1 MDRSSS
7 PERGQSSN
15 TRRETWPTNETPQER
30 IERVRRGNTQNYR
43 MHRENRRSNENPEE
57 RDKRLDT
64 ERERLHKKLESAIN
78 DSEKHEIAF
87 QWQKDY
93 INREKIERGLKGV
106 DYINYNQQQIEE
118 YAKISLEAESFV
130 EPEEPTRGLDDLV
143 HKITEDIN
151 FRRTLKELKISSVN
165 RSSDEWKEF
174 RGEKYDDIASRY
186 KLDKKEDRMLMLADI
201 MQYER
206 SNRSNI
212 EQLSSKEY
220 KTIVKITM
228 DEWKAWKQENNISQ
242 S

>member
-7 PERGQSSN
+7 PERGQSSH
-15 TRRETWPTNETPQER
+15 TGRETRQTHETSQER
-30 IERVRRGNTQNYR
+30 IARVRRENTQNYGV
-43 MHRENRRSNENPEE
+43 HRENRRSNESPEE
-57 RDKRLDT
+57 RDRRLDA
-64 ERERLHKKLESAIN
+64 EREKFHKKLESAIN

-93 INREKIERGLKGV
+93 INREKFERGLKGI

-118 YAKISLEAESFV
+118 YAKICLEAESFV
-130 EPEEPTRGLDDLV
+130 ETEEPTRGLDDLV

-151 FRRTLKELKISSVN
+151 FRRTLKELNIPSIN
-165 RSSDEWKEF
+165 RSSDDWKKF
-174 RGEKYDDIASRY
+174 RVEKFDDIASRY

-206 SNRSNI
+206 GNRSTI
-212 EQLSSKEY
+212 DQLNSKEY
-220 KTIVKITM
+220 KTIVSLTIK
-228 DEWKAWKQENNISQ
+228 EWKEWQSEKNGSQ